1 MSGIAAAPETASSE
15 FLATDSPRTRLDSV
29 DLLRGLVMV
38 LMALDHA
45 RDYFTE
51 LRFSPTDLDRTTV
64 PVFFTRQVTH
74 FCAPRFADLK
84 ARRREAWLSYR

>member
-1 MSGIAAAPETASSE
+1 MSTPPSTEQVSAPAQDGFDELIHA
-15 FLATDSPRTRLDSV
+15 PVRLR
-29 DLLRGLVMV
+29 LCA
-38 LMALDHA
+38 ALDHA

-84 ARRREAWLSYR
+84 ARRREAWLSYL